1 MIGDRKKLATLFEK
15 AGTESVAITTQHGA
29 ARFPSIRMM
38 VEADLRGWLPV
49 LDVVLSEEL
58 IQRIL
63 DEAEGDLSP
72 YLTDEGS
79 VMFET
84 SAHIVTGTKP

>member
-1 MIGDRKKLATLFEK
+1 
-15 AGTESVAITTQHGA
+15 
-29 ARFPSIRMM
+29 M

-49 LDVVLSEEL
+49 LDVVLPEEL
-58 IQRIL
+58 IQYIL
-63 DEAEGDLSP
+63 EEAEGALSS

-84 SAHIVTGTKP
+84 SAHILTGTKP